1 MAMHPLKMP
10 TLLNKRINM
19 IERTLLLEMLIKYIN
34 DYVDETN
41 EPHAR
46 ITSDDINRMRN
57 SSKKFSKEINKF
69 IHSNTH
75 KSLKKPLLA
84 KHLANNTNE
93 ENVDENIHKLFE
105 LI

>member
-1 MAMHPLKMP
+1 MTYLKIKF
-10 TLLNKRINM
+10 TD
-19 IERTLLLEMLIKYIN
+19 EVLIKSIN
-34 DYVDETN
+34 DYLDETN